1 MFALLGGKLK
11 AFGLFLI
18 GFLLMLLALASR
30 SIEKLK
36 REKAEQEIEDMEVN
50 QEVSRRANEAV
61 IRGTANESAKE
72 DRSNYKF
79 GNHS

>member
-1 MFALLGGKLK
+1 MNILIGKLK

-18 GFLLMLLALASR
+18 GSLLMLLALAGR
-30 SIEKLK
+30 AIEKLK
-36 REKAEQEIEDMEVN
+36 REKVEQDLEDTEAS
-50 QEVSRRANEAV
+50 QRVSRRANEAV
-61 IRGTANESAKE
+61 IRGSANEHIKE